1 MREVQADPEGISV
14 LATDTQINDIVRFCV
29 LPNLVECNTF
39 SVDLTL
45 NFGDFYVTV
54 NSHKNKKLK
63 NKEGNN
69 PVYIGAIQFIIEWLF
84 HHTDSS

>member
-1 MREVQADPEGISV
+1 MREVQADPEGISI

-29 LPNLVECNTF
+29 LSNLVECNTF